1 MGVGSLHEL
10 SACADA
16 LHRVWSGQWSCL
28 NCFFHEVGAIGTSS
42 FNFAPHSSIS
52 DSFGLM
58 WRICI
63 LMLVGKKQNHVTM
76 RSLFEADMRG
86 EACHALRPRLDC
98 PREFGVNPIHP

>member
-1 MGVGSLHEL
+1 MGFDSLHEL

-52 DSFGLM
+52 DSFDLM

-63 LMLVGKKQNHVTM
+63 LMLLCKKQNDVTM
-76 RSLFEADMRG
+76 RSLFEADMRS
-86 EACHALRPRLDC
+86 EVRRALRPRLDC
-98 PREFGVNPIHP
+98 SREFGEKPIHP